1 MERKR
6 KLPEY
11 FTNKIKKIKEDD
23 YEDDQPIY
31 IECQNETPCTGFN
44 QIPNDPYPQL
54 ALKFRDKLCLI
65 LDEKVENLQIWL
77 TTSAA
82 REYLQFLIDNKNKK
96 KKEKKIGITKKKEKE
111 IDENKKR
118 EMAIDLY
125 IKEYSWNYI
134 SGKVNKSIKQ
144 VKNIIQTFKKYG
156 RSYLLGSGINQQKLT
171 TNQTKKMEDFW
182 AFEKNEKLTNKESHD
197 ALIKNEIIEEN
208 KIKAGTLGN
217 YRKRLGFTRKRA
229 RKRKIRRYT
238 ENVCEKRFDFVI
250 DYLSYLHNNFEMIV
264 IDECPF
270 NVSMANDYGWT
281 KKGKEFVQKIP
292 QPSKN
297 ITLILAITKT
307 KILGYQIYIPG
318 VNGKDFVCFLINII
332 KQCKLEE
339 KLSNIVFVYDGVNTH
354 KLAEYQKRFFNKI
367 NYLTTP
373 AYCPYFKCIEEV
385 FGKVKKIVKK
395 KNALSIDERILSIHN
410 ALYQITEEDLI
421 NYFENVYNYCEKSFN
436 NEDI

>member
-23 YEDDQPIY
+23 YENEQPIY

-44 QIPNDPYPQL
+44 QIPNDLYPQL

-65 LDEKVENLQIWL
+65 LDEKVEKLQIWL
-77 TTSAA
+77 STSGA
-82 REYLQFLIDNKNKK
+82 REYLKFLLDNKK
-96 KKEKKIGITKKKEKE
+96 KKKKAKKIGITKKKEKE

-118 EMAIDLY
+118 EMVIDLY
-125 IKEYSWNYI
+125 KKEYSWDYI
-134 SGKVNKSIKQ
+134 SGKVNKSIKK
-144 VKNIIQTFKKYG
+144 VKNIIQIFKKYG
-156 RSYLLGSGINQQKLT
+156 RSYLIGSGKKRKLT
-171 TNQTKKMEDFW
+171 TNQTNKMDDFW
-182 AFEKNEKLTNKESHD
+182 LFEQNEKLTIKESLD

-208 KIKAGTLGN
+208 KIDEDTLAF
-217 YRKRLGFTRKRA
+217 YRKRLGFTRKRSK
-229 RKRKIRRYT
+229 KRKIRRYT
-238 ENVCEKRFDFVI
+238 QNVCEKRVAFAI
-250 DYLSYLHNNFEMIV
+250 DYLSYLHNNYEMIV

-307 KILGYQIYIPG
+307 KILGYQIYVPG
-318 VNGKDFVCFLINII
+318 VNGKDFVCFLINMI
-332 KQCKLEE
+332 KQCNLEE

-354 KLAEYQKRFFNKI
+354 KLGEYIESFYNKI

-385 FGKVKKIVKK
+385 FSKIKIIVKK
-395 KNALSIDERILSIHN
+395 KNACSIDERILSIHN
-410 ALYQITEEDLI
+410 ALYQITEENLI

-436 NEDI
+436 NEEI